1 MEMSE
6 SAVQTVVLYVTSA
19 LAISVILNILLKR
32 LGISQVIGY
41 IATGTIIA
49 YAFDLRH
56 LNDSE
61 VLEEI
66 AEFGI
71 VFLMFTI
78 GLELSLGRLGT
89 LKRFVFVDG
98 SLQVVVTA
106 VSVFVISHYLLDIEL
121 TSALIIALA
130 LALSSTAVVLSYLKH
145 SKEIHLPY
153 GQRAM
158 GILVFQDIAVIPIL
172 LLIGLLQVREAS
184 ISLLLF
190 DTLLG
195 AAVVLGLF
203 LLGRPLT
210 AWILRFAADT
220 GEEELF
226 IGLVLV
232 ITIGSSVVAHQFGFT
247 YSLGAFLAGMAIAE
261 TKYLH
266 KVEADIA
273 SFRDLLLG
281 TFFVTVGLKID
292 LAYLFEHLGMIV
304 LLLVTV
310 MLLKSS
316 IIFLIVRMSA
326 HRMVALETAL
336 SLAQMGEFSFAI
348 FALATSGKLLDPQL
362 EQMLIMMVVLS
373 MIITPFYLHRVHP
386 LVSRFCCQEEPHE
399 DLTPLSQ
406 RAGHV
411 IVCGYSVVGKIVAR
425 DLRARGLDYVII
437 DNSLKHVKEGV
448 DRGEPIYLG
457 DLSKKTIAEAL
468 SLDNARAVIVTL
480 DNPEKKRLVCE
491 TVLEVNPDA
500 VLVVKIMTLEEKALL
515 ADLSISNIVDSKQE
529 VAHILVERALN
540 PEAAEQEHVP
550 AGEPLM

>member
-6 SAVQTVVLYVTSA
+6 STMQMVVLYVTSA
-19 LAISVILNILLKR
+19 LAISVVLNILLKR

-61 VLEEI
+61 VLGEI

-78 GLELSLGRLGT
+78 GLELSLGRLGA

-98 SLQVVVTA
+98 SIQVMVTA
-106 VSVFVISHYLLDIEL
+106 ISVFLVTYYLLDIEP

-172 LLIGLLQVREAS
+172 LLIGLLQYREAS
-184 ISLLLF
+184 ISLLLL

-203 LLGRPLT
+203 LVGRPLT

-232 ITIGSSVVAHQFGFT
+232 ITIGSSVIAHQLGFT

-273 SFRDLLLG
+273 AFRDLLLG

-292 LAYLFEHLGMIV
+292 LAYSLDHLGMIV
-304 LLLVTV
+304 LLLVLV
-310 MLLKSS
+310 MLLKSA
-316 IIFLIVRMSA
+316 IIFLIVRMSTHKA
-326 HRMVALETAL
+326 VALETAL

-373 MIITPFYLHRVHP
+373 MVITPFYLQRVHP
-386 LVSRFCCQEEPHE
+386 AVSRLCCQEEPHE
-399 DLTPLSQ
+399 DLTPLSE
-406 RAGHV
+406 RSNHV

-425 DLRARGLDYVII
+425 DLRTRGLDYVII
-437 DNSLKHVKEGV
+437 DNSLKHVKEGL

-457 DLSKKTIAEAL
+457 DLSKKPVAEAL
-468 SLDNARAVIVTL
+468 SLENAQAVIVTL

-491 TVLEVNPDA
+491 TVLTVNPDA

-515 ADLSISNIVDSKQE
+515 ADLEISNIVDSKQE

-540 PEAAEQEHVP
+540 PEASEVHVP